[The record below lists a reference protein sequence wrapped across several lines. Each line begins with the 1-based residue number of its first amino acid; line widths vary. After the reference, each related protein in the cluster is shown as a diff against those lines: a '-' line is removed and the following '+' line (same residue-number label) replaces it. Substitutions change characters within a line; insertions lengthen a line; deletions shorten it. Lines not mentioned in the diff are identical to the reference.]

1 MNPIKKN
8 KFTIIF
14 NHNGY
19 EELAEYIEN
28 NNFKKIL
35 ILTDDNTKE
44 NCLDIFISSLSAT
57 NNQVSNLVNSRFFYL
72 SVKPGE
78 NSKNIETSIEV
89 WKFLID
95 KGLSLIHI

>member
-44 NCLDIFISSLSAT
+44 KCLDIFISSLSAT
-57 NNQVSNLVNSRFFYL
+57 NKKVSNLFQNDFN
-72 SVKPGE
+72 E
-78 NSKNIETSIEV
+78 I
-89 WKFLID
+89 
-95 KGLSLIHI
+95 

>member
-14 NHNGY
+14 NQNGY
-19 EELAEYIEN
+19 KELAEYIEN

-44 NCLDIFISSLSAT
+44 N
-57 NNQVSNLVNSRFFYL
+57 
-72 SVKPGE
+72 
-78 NSKNIETSIEV
+78 
-89 WKFLID
+89 
-95 KGLSLIHI
+95 